1 MSRIT
6 REYLQNLK
14 THTDW
19 AARLKKIQDAV
30 DEITAKILIW
40 ASTND
45 EPKCEIVLDRSLC
58 GMFSEIIA
66 ELGLRRFSKV
76 RFDIKAMLWNQSK
89 YYDIKTISYDP
100 ATNKSELVY
109 MLFADWE

>member
-14 THTDW
+14 TETEW
-19 AARLKKIQDAV
+19 AARLKKIQDAA

-45 EPKCEIVLDRSLC
+45 EPNCEIVLDRSLC

-66 ELGLRRFSKV
+66 ELGLRRFSEV

-89 YYDIKTISYDP
+89 YYDIKTISYDS